1 MGLDIQM
8 PSVPRTMSTLAVNGN
23 IGSQYSFNPRPR
35 WQQVDYSRGDWD
47 TLGVLAS
54 LYASRGGKGD
64 FNNRSVR
71 IYKRDLQTL
80 PSYWHTSIQKHLNK
94 GRVVYAEVSF

>member
-8 PSVPRTMSTLAVNGN
+8 LSVPRTMSTLAVNGN
-23 IGSQYSFNPRPR
+23 IGSQYSPNPR
-35 WQQVDYSRGDWD
+35 WQQVDYSRGDWS

>member
-1 MGLDIQM
+1 MGLDIQIL
-8 PSVPRTMSTLAVNGN
+8 SVPRTMSTLAVDGN
-23 IGSQYSFNPRPR
+23 IGNQYSRTPR

-47 TLGVLAS
+47 TLDILAG
-54 LYASRGGKGD
+54 LYARQGGEGD

-71 IYKRDLQTL
+71 IYKRDLHKL
-80 PSYWHTSIQKHLNK
+80 PSYWHASIQKHLSK